1 MGFAVSVLN
10 FLALAFV
17 WVLGALAALVL
28 ILYII
33 DRTQRCDTAQLSC
46 DRAVQ
51 AYLQHIGRVLSPVF
65 FRNGP

>member
-33 DRTQRCDTAQLSC
+33 DRTQRSAAMRYGETIL
-46 DRAVQ
+46 
-51 AYLQHIGRVLSPVF
+51 
-65 FRNGP
+65 